1 MKHDLSPQ
9 AVWRE
14 YERGQEYKRGIGLYE
29 QVRKNEDFVQGRQ
42 WEGLHVS
49 TLDPLIFNVLRRCV
63 NLFVAM
69 LVSDDVAVSA
79 APFARG
85 KDAEQTEAVLE
96 QAFLSA
102 MERSKVK
109 TLSRLALR
117 NACVDGDGCFYIHFD
132 PEIETGMDAK
142 GDIRVECIDNTNV
155 YFGNTASDE
164 VERQPYIILAMRR
177 DAGEVKTEALR
188 NHRPSAD
195 INAIVPD
202 GESESMTPHE
212 KDRRVTVLLR
222 MRKTEG
228 GVAFQ
233 KTTRHATVMQEKVLP
248 YTRYPIAYLSWDR
261 RKNAC
266 HGVSPVTEAIPNQI
280 AINKLYSMYV
290 QCIKQVA
297 FPKIIYDMTRFP
309 NGYSSE
315 IGKAIGMRGDPNQAI
330 LSAYKAPDISGQV
343 MAVLKQMMSD
353 TMELMGASDAV
364 LGNVTPTNT
373 SAIVAVQK
381 ATAAPLELV
390 RLEFYRFIEDWARSF
405 LDLMGAH
412 YGTRSY
418 TITDEDGNEKNVTYD
433 FGEMR
438 GGEMRLNV
446 EVGEASYWSETVQT
460 VTNDHLL
467 ETGVLADPL
476 LYLQNVPDQHMKGK
490 RGLMRALRKQKEE
503 QNGKQEAGNT
513 AEPV

>member
-1 MKHDLSPQ
+1 MKHDLTPA

-14 YERGQEYKRGIGLYE
+14 YERGQDYKRSIGLYG
-29 QVRKNEDFVQGRQ
+29 QVKKNEDFVQGRQ
-42 WEGLHVS
+42 WEGLRVS

-79 APFARG
+79 APFERG
-85 KDAEQTEAVLE
+85 KGAEQTEAVLE
-96 QAFLSA
+96 QAFASA

-109 TLSRLALR
+109 TLGRMALR
-117 NACVDGDGCFYIHFD
+117 NACVDGDGCFYMHFD
-132 PEIETGMDAK
+132 PEIETGQDAK
-142 GDIRVECIDNTNV
+142 GDIQVDCIDNTNV

-164 VERQPYIILAMRR
+164 VERQPYILIALRR
-177 DAGEVKTEALR
+177 DVDEVKMEALQNR
-188 NHRPSAD
+188 RSSTD
-195 INAIVPD
+195 INAILPD
-202 GESESMTPHE
+202 GEGEGMTPHE

-222 MRKTEG
+222 MRKVPG
-228 GVAFQ
+228 GIAFQ
-233 KTTRHATVMQEKVLP
+233 KTTRHATVMREKVLP
-248 YTRYPIAYLSWDR
+248 YSRYPVAYLSWDR
-261 RKNAC
+261 VKNSC

-315 IGKAIGMRGDPNQAI
+315 IGKAVGMRGNPNEAF
-330 LSAYKAPDISGQV
+330 LSAFKAPDISGQV
-343 MAVLKQMMSD
+343 LAVLKQMMSD

-412 YGTRSY
+412 YGVRSY
-418 TITDEDGNEKNVTYD
+418 TITDGEGKEKTVAFD
-433 FGEMR
+433 FATLR

-467 ETGVLADPL
+467 ETGVIADPL
-476 LYLQNVPDQHMKGK
+476 LYLQNVPDQYMKGK

-503 QNGKQEAGNT
+503 NHGTEETGQS
-513 AEPV
+513 V

>member
-1 MKHDLSPQ
+1 M
-9 AVWRE
+9 
-14 YERGQEYKRGIGLYE
+14 
-29 QVRKNEDFVQGRQ
+29 
-42 WEGLHVS
+42 
-49 TLDPLIFNVLRRCV
+49 
-63 NLFVAM
+63 
-69 LVSDDVAVSA
+69 
-79 APFARG
+79 
-85 KDAEQTEAVLE
+85 LE
-96 QAFLSA
+96 QAFASA

-109 TLSRLALR
+109 TLGRMALR
-117 NACVDGDGCFYIHFD
+117 NACVDGDGCFYMHFD
-132 PEIETGMDAK
+132 PEIETGQDAK
-142 GDIRVECIDNTNV
+142 GDIQVDCIDNTNV

-164 VERQPYIILAMRR
+164 VERQPYILIALRR
-177 DAGEVKTEALR
+177 DVDEVKMEALQNR
-188 NHRPSAD
+188 RSSTD
-195 INAIVPD
+195 INAILPD
-202 GESESMTPHE
+202 GEGEGMTPHE

-222 MRKTEG
+222 MRKVPG
-228 GVAFQ
+228 GIAFQ
-233 KTTRHATVMQEKVLP
+233 KTTRHATVMREKVLP
-248 YTRYPIAYLSWDR
+248 YSRYPVAYLSWDR
-261 RKNAC
+261 VKNSC

-315 IGKAIGMRGDPNQAI
+315 IGKAVGMRGNPNEAF
-330 LSAYKAPDISGQV
+330 LSAFKAPDISGQV
-343 MAVLKQMMSD
+343 LAVLKQMMSD

-412 YGTRSY
+412 YGVRSY
-418 TITDEDGNEKNVTYD
+418 TITDGEGKEKTVAFD
-433 FGEMR
+433 FATLR

-467 ETGVLADPL
+467 ETGVIADPL
-476 LYLQNVPDQHMKGK
+476 LYLQNVPDQYMKGK

-503 QNGKQEAGNT
+503 NHGTEETGQS
-513 AEPV
+513 V